1 MKVATKIDVE
11 PIVRRPY
18 TIEFEYP
25 DDPEEGVLAY
35 VAEWPDCFAAGRTRE
50 EAVKELGKAM
60 RELAAYRLQH
70 KLEIPEPLARYSG
83 RVLLRM
89 PKRIHRDAERRAE
102 AEGVSLNQWLST
114 TIAQAIGPRRVGR
127 ASAGK
132 KAKKSR
138 R

>member
-1 MKVATKIDVE
+1 MATKIDVE

-50 EAVKELGKAM
+50 EAVAELGKAM

-114 TIAQAIGPRRVGR
+114 TIAQAIGPRRMAG
-127 ASAGK
+127 ASAAK

>member
-1 MKVATKIDVE
+1 MATKIDVE

-25 DDPEEGVLAY
+25 DDPDEGILAY

-50 EAVKELGKAM
+50 EAVEELGKTM
-60 RELAAYRLQH
+60 RELAAYRLQN

-83 RVLLRM
+83 RILLRM
-89 PKRIHRDAERRAE
+89 PKRIHRDAERRAK

-114 TIAQAIGPRRVGR
+114 TIAQAIGPRRMAG
-127 ASAGK
+127 ASAGR
-132 KAKKSR
+132 KAKKAR